1 MKNRICGVHAGVLV
15 LDKPFQNFQLILLQG
30 RIHQIEYAME
40 AVKQVRNKLL
50 YFYKRFLA
58 HQVAILLSAL
68 VNGEK

>member
-40 AVKQVRNKLL
+40 AVKQVRSKLL

-58 HQVAILLSAL
+58 HQVAILLPAL
-68 VNGEK
+68 VNREK